1 LYRVPTFLSYENVS
15 APTTTIETFPQLKA
29 IISHRI
35 IVNYTTMA
43 RRKAPIRK
51 SKEEEEEV
59 SSTSASDV
67 AEEGESGEEDRD
79 NDNSD
84 VQSEEEQ
91 QDDDDEE
98 EEAGS
103 DDEMNS
109 SDEEEESSAE
119 ESEDDES
126 SPNNADDVNA
136 ESVAQNE
143 QCTFDLGNLLSF
155 NTHQVNA
162 AELYRGGTNNLNK
175 EWYDVKPPTI
185 EATKATLPNPVN
197 ESILLSKAAEG
208 TTQLLR
214 ELWKLPTEKTDL
226 GLLAKLPSA
235 ETRLPRMLPPPPP
248 KQLTKWEQFA
258 LQRGIAPKGKQSRKV
273 FDEATGEWKY
283 LTGSLETKAN
293 AGPESWPIIEVKKN
307 DDPMQDPWEKLREE
321 KKSRVSKN
329 TESRMRNAERAGNL
343 EKGSAN
349 RMLKNM
355 KKQEK
360 QKVLMRQKERER
372 GLVAPVGVP
381 VDLKSG
387 GERAQRGKPSTQLAL
402 KATQVSTASL
412 GRFDKQIEGEP
423 ERQLKKN
430 TKKRKLDPSTT
441 GNTNKKY
448 LQTEAQKSQDI
459 LSKVMNGSKQKD
471 RDVKK
476 GKYAK
481 GETAYDYDFD
491 DGLGAGSF
499 KKKKGRAGAGKMKK
513 LTKRRIK

>member
-1 LYRVPTFLSYENVS
+1 
-15 APTTTIETFPQLKA
+15 
-29 IISHRI
+29 
-35 IVNYTTMA
+35 MA
-43 RRKAPIRK
+43 RRKAPTRK
-51 SKEEEEEV
+51 SKKEEVVEEEEV

-67 AEEGESGEEDRD
+67 AEEPGEEENSSND
-79 NDNSD
+79 NDHSEEEEEEEASD
-84 VQSEEEQ
+84 VQSEEE
-91 QDDDDEE
+91 E
-98 EEAGS
+98 GS
-103 DDEMNS
+103 DGEMNS
-109 SDEEEESSAE
+109 SEEEESSGE
-119 ESEDDES
+119 EDESDDES
-126 SPNNADDVNA
+126 SPDNADDDVNTD
-136 ESVAQNE
+136 SVGQNE

-162 AELYRGGTNNLNK
+162 AELYRGGMTTTTTTKNNLNK
-175 EWYDVKPPTI
+175 DWYNAKPPTI
-185 EATKATLPNPVN
+185 EATKATLPNPIN

-235 ETRLPRMLPPPPP
+235 ETKLPRMLPPPPP

-258 LQRGIAPKGKQSRKV
+258 LQRGIAPKEKQSRKV
-273 FDEATGEWKY
+273 FDEATGEWKH
-283 LTGSLETKAN
+283 LTGSLDNKAN
-293 AGPESWPIIEVKKN
+293 VGPESWPIIEVKKN

-321 KKSRVSKN
+321 KKNRVGKN

-343 EKGSAN
+343 EKGTSN
-349 RMLKNM
+349 RMMKNM

-360 QKVLMRQKERER
+360 QKVLMRQKEREA
-372 GLVAPVGVP
+372 GLVAPIGVP
-381 VDLKSG
+381 VDMKSGGGGSGG
-387 GERAQRGKPSTQLAL
+387 GERAPQRGKPSTQLAL
-402 KATQVSTASL
+402 KATQLSTASL

-430 TKKRKLDPSTT
+430 LKKRKLDPTTT

-448 LQTEAQKSQDI
+448 LQTEAQRGQDI

-491 DGLGAGSF
+491 DGLGSGSF

-513 LTKRRIK
+513 LTKKRIV

>member
-1 LYRVPTFLSYENVS
+1 
-15 APTTTIETFPQLKA
+15 
-29 IISHRI
+29 
-35 IVNYTTMA
+35 MA
-43 RRKAPIRK
+43 RRKAPARK
-51 SKEEEEEV
+51 SKQEEVVLGDEEEA
-59 SSTSASDV
+59 STSSASV
-67 AEEGESGEEDRD
+67 AESESGEEDSE
-79 NDNSD
+79 NDHSEEEEAASD
-84 VQSEEEQ
+84 VQSEE
-91 QDDDDEE
+91 DEE
-98 EEAGS
+98 EEEGSDEDEESSGGDEESES
-103 DDEMNS
+103 DDE
-109 SDEEEESSAE
+109 
-119 ESEDDES
+119 
-126 SPNNADDVNA
+126 SPENADSA
-136 ESVAQNE
+136 GQNE

-162 AELYRGGTNNLNK
+162 AELYRGSSTNNSSNLNK
-175 EWYDVKPPTI
+175 EWYDTRPPTI
-185 EATKATLPNPVN
+185 EATKATLPNAIN
-197 ESILLSKAAEG
+197 ESMLLAKAAEG

-214 ELWKLPTEKTDL
+214 ELWKLPTEKTDM
-226 GLLAKLPSA
+226 GLLAKLPTA

-273 FDEATGEWKY
+273 FDEATGEWKH
-283 LTGSLETKAN
+283 LTGSLDNKAN

-321 KKSRVSKN
+321 KKSRVGKN
-329 TESRMRNAERAGNL
+329 TESRMRNAERAGAL
-343 EKGSAN
+343 EKGTAN
-349 RMLKNM
+349 RMMKNM

-360 QKVLMRQKERER
+360 QKVLMRQKEREM

-381 VDLKSG
+381 VDMRSG

-402 KATQVSTASL
+402 KATQTSTASL

-423 ERQLKKN
+423 ERQLSKN
-430 TKKRKLDPSTT
+430 TKKRKMDPSVT

-491 DGLGAGSF
+491 DGLGSGSF

-513 LTKRRIK
+513 LTKKRIM

>member
-1 LYRVPTFLSYENVS
+1 
-15 APTTTIETFPQLKA
+15 
-29 IISHRI
+29 
-35 IVNYTTMA
+35 MA
-43 RRKAPIRK
+43 RRKAPAARK
-51 SKEEEEEV
+51 SKKEEEVVLEEEEA
-59 SSTSASDV
+59 STSSASV
-67 AEEGESGEEDRD
+67 AESEEEDSE
-79 NDNSD
+79 NDHNEEQEDAGD
-84 VQSEEEQ
+84 VQSEEEEGS
-91 QDDDDEE
+91 DEE
-98 EEAGS
+98 V
-103 DDEMNS
+103 NS
-109 SDEEEESSAE
+109 SDEESSGEEESD
-119 ESEDDES
+119 DDES
-126 SPNNADDVNA
+126 PENADDANTD
-136 ESVAQNE
+136 SVGQNE

-162 AELYRGGTNNLNK
+162 AELYSGKSSLNK
-175 EWYDVKPPTI
+175 EWYDARPPTI
-185 EATKATLPNPVN
+185 EATKTTLPNAIN
-197 ESILLSKAAEG
+197 ESMLLAKAAEG

-226 GLLAKLPSA
+226 GLLAKLPTA

-258 LQRGIAPKGKQSRKV
+258 KDRGIAPKGKQSRTV
-273 FDEATGEWKY
+273 FDEATGEWKH
-283 LTGSLETKAN
+283 LTGSLDNKAN

-307 DDPMQDPWEKLREE
+307 DDPMQDPWERLREE
-321 KKSRVSKN
+321 KKSRIGKN
-329 TESRMRNAERAGNL
+329 TESRMRNAERAGTL
-343 EKGSAN
+343 EKGTAN
-349 RMLKNM
+349 RMMKNM

-360 QKVLMRQKERER
+360 QKVLMRQKEREM

-381 VDLKSG
+381 VDMRSG

-402 KATQVSTASL
+402 RATQTSTASL
-412 GRFDKQIEGEP
+412 GRFDKLIEGEP
-423 ERQLKKN
+423 ERQLNKN
-430 TKKRKLDPSTT
+430 TKKRKLDPSVT

-491 DGLGAGSF
+491 DGLGSGTF

-513 LTKRRIK
+513 LTKKRIM

>member
-1 LYRVPTFLSYENVS
+1 
-15 APTTTIETFPQLKA
+15 
-29 IISHRI
+29 
-35 IVNYTTMA
+35 MA
-43 RRKAPIRK
+43 RRKATARMSK
-51 SKEEEEEV
+51 KKEVEEEEEASTSSASVAESEEEEESDTNDHSEEEEASDVQSKEEEGSDEEV
-59 SSTSASDV
+59 
-67 AEEGESGEEDRD
+67 
-79 NDNSD
+79 
-84 VQSEEEQ
+84 
-91 QDDDDEE
+91 
-98 EEAGS
+98 
-103 DDEMNS
+103 NS
-109 SDEEEESSAE
+109 SDEESSGEEESD
-119 ESEDDES
+119 DDES
-126 SPNNADDVNA
+126 PENSGDVNTD
-136 ESVAQNE
+136 SVGHNE

-162 AELYRGGTNNLNK
+162 AELYRGGSMKNNLNK
-175 EWYDVKPPTI
+175 EWYELRPPTI
-185 EATKATLPNPVN
+185 EASKATALPNPVN
-197 ESILLSKAAEG
+197 ESMLLAKAAEG

-226 GLLAKLPSA
+226 GLLAKLPTA

-273 FDEATGEWKY
+273 FDEATGEWKH
-283 LTGSLETKAN
+283 LTGSLDNKAN

-321 KKSRVSKN
+321 KKSRVGKN

-343 EKGSAN
+343 EKGTAN
-349 RMLKNM
+349 RMMKNV

-360 QKVLMRQKERER
+360 QKVLMRQKEREM

-381 VDLKSG
+381 VDMRSG
-387 GERAQRGKPSTQLAL
+387 GEKAQRGKPSTQLAL
-402 KATQVSTASL
+402 KATQTSTASL

-423 ERQLKKN
+423 ERQLNKN
-430 TKKRKLDPSTT
+430 TKKRKLDPSVT

-471 RDVKK
+471 KDVKK

-491 DGLGAGSF
+491 DGLGSGSF

-513 LTKRRIK
+513 LTKKRIM

>member
-1 LYRVPTFLSYENVS
+1 
-15 APTTTIETFPQLKA
+15 
-29 IISHRI
+29 
-35 IVNYTTMA
+35 MA
-43 RRKAPIRK
+43 RRKAPARR
-51 SKEEEEEV
+51 SKQEEEEEA
-59 SSTSASDV
+59 STSSASV
-67 AEEGESGEEDRD
+67 AESGEEESSSE
-79 NDNSD
+79 NDHSEEEDSAASD
-84 VQSEEEQ
+84 VQSV
-91 QDDDDEE
+91 EE
-98 EEAGS
+98 EEDS
-103 DDEMNS
+103 DG
-109 SDEEEESSAE
+109 EEEESSEAE
-119 ESEDDES
+119 EEGSSDDDES
-126 SPNNADDVNA
+126 PQNADDVNTDNA
-136 ESVAQNE
+136 GQNE

-162 AELYRGGTNNLNK
+162 AELYRKGGTSNSNLNK
-175 EWYDVKPPTI
+175 EWYDARPPTI
-185 EATKATLPNPVN
+185 EATTTTGLPNTVN
-197 ESILLSKAAEG
+197 ESMLLAKAAEG

-226 GLLAKLPSA
+226 GLLAKLPTA
-235 ETRLPRMLPPPPP
+235 ETKLPRMLPPPPP

-273 FDEATGEWKY
+273 FDEATGEWKH
-283 LTGSLETKAN
+283 LTGSLDNKAN

-307 DDPMQDPWEKLREE
+307 DDPMQDPWERLREE
-321 KKSRVSKN
+321 KKKRIGKN
-329 TESRMRNAERAGNL
+329 TESRMRNAERAGTL

-349 RMLKNM
+349 RMMKNM

-360 QKVLMRQKERER
+360 QKVLMRQKEREM

-381 VDLKSG
+381 VDMRSG

-402 KATQVSTASL
+402 KATQTSTASL
-412 GRFDKQIEGEP
+412 GRFDKQIEGES
-423 ERQLKKN
+423 ERQLNKN
-430 TKKRKLDPSTT
+430 TKKRKLDPSVT

-491 DGLGAGSF
+491 DGLGSGSF

-513 LTKRRIK
+513 LTKKRIV

>member
-1 LYRVPTFLSYENVS
+1 
-15 APTTTIETFPQLKA
+15 
-29 IISHRI
+29 
-35 IVNYTTMA
+35 MA
-43 RRKAPIRK
+43 RRKAPTRK
-51 SKEEEEEV
+51 SKKEEVEEEEV
-59 SSTSASDV
+59 STSASDV
-67 AEEGESGEEDRD
+67 AEEGESGEEEDSD
-79 NDNSD
+79 NDNSEEASD
-84 VQSEEEQ
+84 VHSEEEEQ
-91 QDDDDEE
+91 DDDDDDEE
-98 EEAGS
+98 EAGS
-103 DDEMNS
+103 DEEMNS
-109 SDEEEESSAE
+109 SDEEEESSGE
-119 ESEDDES
+119 ESDGGDDES
-126 SPNNADDVNA
+126 PDNADDVNTD
-136 ESVAQNE
+136 SVGQNE

-162 AELYRGGTNNLNK
+162 AELYRGDGKGNLNK
-175 EWYDVKPPTI
+175 EWYDAKPPTI

-197 ESILLSKAAEG
+197 ESMLLSKAAEG

-226 GLLAKLPSA
+226 GLLAKLPHA

-283 LTGSLETKAN
+283 LTGSLDNKAN

-381 VDLKSG
+381 VDLNSG
-387 GERAQRGKPSTQLAL
+387 GAEKRAQRGKPSTQLAL

-441 GNTNKKY
+441 GNTNKKF